1 MNVWRTL
8 GMVTVCAFFAG
19 STNVYADDAVQPA
32 TTPGSANVQVASVA
46 PFAAQVPQ
54 KAGDPLHA
62 DPRWPQFKNCID
74 NTSTPDSFQ
83 ACLQMAFLGAA
94 PSGRVLALL
103 TR

>member
-8 GMVTVCAFFAG
+8 GMVTVCVFFAG

-32 TTPGSANVQVASVA
+32 VTPVPANVQVASVA
-46 PFAAQVPQ
+46 PFAASIQ
-54 KAGDPLHA
+54 KTSDPLHA

-94 PSGRVLALL
+94 PTGHVLALL